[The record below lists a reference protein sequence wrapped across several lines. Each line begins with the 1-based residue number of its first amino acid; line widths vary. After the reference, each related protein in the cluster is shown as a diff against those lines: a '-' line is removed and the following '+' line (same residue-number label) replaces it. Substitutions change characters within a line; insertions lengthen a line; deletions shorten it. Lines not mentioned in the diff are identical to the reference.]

1 MTDIVIISAL
11 AIGTFLGC
19 MAIMLIG
26 WRMTRRRRPRR
37 VVWDEP
43 MEWQEPRARTR
54 IAADF
59 VEKE

>member
-1 MTDIVIISAL
+1 MADILILAAL

-26 WRMTRRRRPRR
+26 WQMTRRRRPRR
-37 VVWDEP
+37 AVWEEP
-43 MEWQEPRARTR
+43 MEWQEPRAKTR